1 MKPLPSLATLRAFE
15 CAARH
20 SSFKAAAAEL
30 RVTPTA
36 VSHRIR
42 ALEEVL
48 GVELFERRTRQV
60 VLTAEGHAL
69 YPTIRD
75 AFESMAYALD
85 SVRQRELRRVAVLS
99 CTVAFAARRLV
110 SHAGAFRDAHPGW
123 DLRLHASNE
132 LVDLAAGEADAAI
145 RYGRGDYAGLVVEPL
160 LVDRFAPVASPSL
173 ALRAVEQL
181 RETTLV
187 HFDWG
192 KRADPRRPTWSLWAQ
207 RAGIAWLD
215 TEAGLT
221 FSDEA
226 QAIQATLA
234 GQGAALLSTTLVAD
248 ELASGALVQPFGP
261 ELEGYRYD
269 FVYPERRVL
278 PAAVPVLRAWVLEAL
293 GLKPN
298 AR

>member
-110 SHAGAFRDAHPGW
+110 PHSGAFRDAHP
-123 DLRLHASNE
+123 
-132 LVDLAAGEADAAI
+132 
-145 RYGRGDYAGLVVEPL
+145 GLVVEPL

-187 HFDWG
+187 HFDWA

-226 QAIQATLA
+226 QAIQAALA

-261 ELEGYRYD
+261 ELDGYRYD

-293 GLKPN
+293 GLKSN